1 LSEIFGGPHGDK
13 YSDLDVVM
21 PAQQVKS
28 ITIRSGE
35 RVNGVGLVMT
45 DFWRDDHTLYH
56 GGYGGDNETLSLSAG
71 EHVTEIEAHW
81 DEYRS
86 HTRIFYIKFTT
97 DKGNKIEGGTPVLDS
112 ANIGK
117 ETAPDGYQLGG
128 FVGYAGKEL
137 DMVQAIWA
145 DQRSW

>member
-1 LSEIFGGPHGDK
+1 
-13 YSDLDVVM
+13 M

-97 DKGNKIEGGTPVLDS
+97 DKGNKIEGGTPFWTRPTLKGDRARRLPARWLCRLCRQGARHGS
-112 ANIGK
+112 GH
-117 ETAPDGYQLGG
+117 LGG
-128 FVGYAGKEL
+128 PEILVDFEHVCFDIAASHFISDK
-137 DMVQAIWA
+137 
-145 DQRSW
+145 